1 MRLVGLTPAGFMEL
15 RAFSPLQVSVQG
27 GRVFIDPTTKD
38 NSDAYKM
45 LNS

>member
-1 MRLVGLTPAGFMEL
+1 MRSDGLTRVVFTVL

-27 GRVFIDPTTKD
+27 GRVFTGPTTKD

>member
-1 MRLVGLTPAGFMEL
+1 MRLVGLTRVVFTVHPE
-15 RAFSPLQVSVQG
+15 FSPLQVSVQG
-27 GRVFIDPTTKD
+27 GRVFTGPTTKD